1 MSATVLDLRHV
12 HRRFAIG
19 IDGCSAEVTAVDGAS
34 LRVERG
40 ECVGIVGGPASGKRT
55 LLHLAAGLLA
65 PDRGFVWRAPSA
77 LVAAHGS
84 EFGFLGV
91 RAALEYALARL
102 DLAGSDSSDDDFDA
116 ILERCALT
124 EFATVRIAQLAA
136 GTRARVR
143 VAIALVGAPEVLLLD
158 DPFSALHDLDERR
171 GFAEFVGRLGAR
183 DRLACVVTARQPE
196 PLGTVAHRMLTMR
209 AGRLTPMP
217 SDPHALEL
225 QVRTPEA
232 AAGLLALHG
241 LGVERRGRRLR
252 VPLGRASAEEILSAC
267 LALGITVRGSKV
279 VAEEAPE
286 HGRILPPA
294 LHRSPVRP

>member
-1 MSATVLDLRHV
+1 MPATVLDLRHL

-19 IDGCSAEVTAVDGAS
+19 IDGCSAEVTAVDGAT

-40 ECVGIVGGPASGKRT
+40 ECVGIVGGPATGKRT
-55 LLHLAAGLLA
+55 LLHLAAGLLT

-91 RAALEYALARL
+91 RAALEYALARV
-102 DLAGSDSSDDDFDA
+102 DLTGSDTGDENFDA
-116 ILERCALT
+116 ILDRCELGA
-124 EFATVRIAQLAA
+124 FATVRIAQLSA

-143 VAIALVGAPEVLLLD
+143 VAIALVSAPDVLLLD
-158 DPFSALHDLDERR
+158 DPFGALHDVDERR
-171 GFAEFVGRLGAR
+171 DFAEFVGQLGAR
-183 DRLACVVTARQPE
+183 DQLACVVTARQPE
-196 PLGTVAHRMLTMR
+196 PLRTVAHRMLTMR
-209 AGRLTPMP
+209 AGRLTPMRSNP
-217 SDPHALEL
+217 LALEL
-225 QVRTPEA
+225 QVRTPGE

-294 LHRSPVRP
+294 LHRAPLRP